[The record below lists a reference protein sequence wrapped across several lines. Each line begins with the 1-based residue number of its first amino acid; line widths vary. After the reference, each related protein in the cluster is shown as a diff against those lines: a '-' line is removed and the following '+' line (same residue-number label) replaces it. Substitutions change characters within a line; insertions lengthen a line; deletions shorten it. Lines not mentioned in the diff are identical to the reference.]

1 MQSYKLPRTSAKNR
15 AGKHFV
21 SPRGFLFLK
30 TFIRDKFV
38 LQIKT
43 CRNVPVFERVQHTPV
58 EIDALLNAMN
68 FLGFL

>member
-1 MQSYKLPRTSAKNR
+1 MFPRAV
-15 AGKHFV
+15 F
-21 SPRGFLFLK
+21 FLK

-43 CRNVPVFERVQHTPV
+43 CRNVPVFERVQHTPM

-68 FLGFL
+68 FPGFL